1 VRKAEQ
7 TIANLKAAYL
17 KRTTESW
24 KGHERELV
32 IEMVRGLDEA
42 AFAFQMAPNQAELRR
57 TDSYRHFMLMG
68 AAAGL
73 RPFLE
78 GLQHAAGGVPWGPTS
93 SERASLADQHLA
105 NCGTFAYLQRVAE
118 LERFGLA
125 DATFLAEDHLVLE
138 AASAAEEADELQ
150 AGLRLSESVRQP
162 FREQQRSLAARKPE
176 IAKLLDQ
183 CVYPSDGWFI
193 GYDNTEELVAYHRE
207 FARIRATGI
216 AEAEAL
222 PPDALLGGRP
232 FAEWNEASVIAYG
245 AVLQHIAFATRLGA
259 TTPGLQLRNL
269 LTIFARKDDVA
280 AVWQERGEDP
290 AWSSRL
296 LAALTPDAHSA
307 LKCERDHEIPLPYY
321 IDFGKDFV
329 LLPTFGGL
337 MNPCAGLVWH
347 VRSEFRP
354 DWDRAVDGR
363 EARFRD
369 DLRSLFPA
377 PRYVVPAKGA
387 VLKRPD
393 GSHLTDIDAMVLDRS
408 AGELVLVQLKWPDL
422 HGRSLAERNSRRL
435 NLLKA
440 NEWVEKV
447 AGWVDGRSAHDVG
460 AQLGLEGAGRRPPVL
475 LVLARHAA
483 RFAGETGYDRMARWM
498 SWPVLVEAYGRS
510 PKAGIVS
517 ALRRPRGGS
526 QASAPPTVSTHQL
539 LGLKVEVR
547 MH

>member
-1 VRKAEQ
+1 MRKAER

-17 KRTTESW
+17 KRTADVWE
-24 KGHERELV
+24 GRERELV

-57 TDSYRHFMLMG
+57 TDSHRHLMLMG

-78 GLQHAAGGVPWGPTS
+78 GLRNAPGGVPWGPTS
-93 SERASLADQHLA
+93 RERAALADQHLA
-105 NCGTFAYLQRVAE
+105 NCGTFAYVQRVAE

-125 DATFLAEDHLVLE
+125 NATFIADDHLVLE
-138 AASAAEEADELQ
+138 APSAAEEADELH
-150 AGLRLSESVRQP
+150 AGLRLSEIARRP
-162 FREQQRSLAARKPE
+162 FREQQRRLAARKPY

-183 CVYPSDGWFI
+183 YVYPVDGWFI

-232 FAEWNEASVIAYG
+232 FSEWNEASVIAYG

-269 LTIFARKDDVA
+269 LTIFARKDDIS
-280 AVWQERGEDP
+280 AVWQERGEDT

-296 LAALTPDAHSA
+296 LAALTLEADSA
-307 LKCERDHEIPLPYY
+307 LKCERNHEIPLPYY
-321 IDFGKDFV
+321 IDFGRDFV
-329 LLPTFGGL
+329 LLPMFGGL

-363 EARFRD
+363 KARFRD

-377 PRYVVPAKGA
+377 PRYVVPTKSA
-387 VLKRPD
+387 VLKRSD
-393 GSHLTDIDAMVLDRS
+393 GSRLTDIDAMVLDRS
-408 AGELVLVQLKWPDL
+408 TGELVLVQLKWPDL

-460 AQLGLEGAGRRPPVL
+460 AHLGLEGAGGRPPVL

-483 RFAGETGYDRMARWM
+483 RFTGEKGYDPRARWV
-498 SWPVLVEAYGRS
+498 SWPGFVQAYGRS

-517 ALRRPRGGS
+517 ALRRPRSGTQGS
-526 QASAPPTVSTHQL
+526 TAPTVSTHQL
-539 LGLKVEVR
+539 PGLKVEVR
-547 MH
+547 VH